1 MMIKRNSQQGKLFG
15 VCAGWANFLHQDVT
29 VIRMLTVIFTLFP
42 FTSFITI
49 ISYFMM
55 AMILEDE
62 STPIVETIKTPSDFL
77 DDMETFFKMLDTN
90 VTDLENYVTSDAFEF
105 QCKLWA
111 LKTGT

>member
-1 MMIKRNSQQGKLFG
+1 MIKRNSQQGKLFG

-29 VIRMLTVIFTLFP
+29 VIRIVIIIFMLIPIINIIT
-42 FTSFITI
+42 FIN
-49 ISYFMM
+49 YFMM

-62 STPIVETIKTPSDFL
+62 SAPAVETIKTPSDFL
-77 DDMETFFKMLDTN
+77 DDMETFFKVLDTN

-111 LKTGT
+111 LKTGA